1 MELGAPLHIPERSY
15 GALVDAAL
23 GFRVQRPSYAKQT
36 GVEHR
41 TATRDLK
48 ELVDV
53 GLLEAQG
60 QTRGRYYVAGA
71 PIRQLRRRIREARR
85 PLFDPYPEL
94 MPAVRAALAKQPPTN
109 MSQ

>member
-23 GFRVQRPSYAKQT
+23 GFRVQRPK
-36 GVEHR
+36 
-41 TATRDLK
+41 
-48 ELVDV
+48 LVDV